1 MKNKTIFVACDT
13 SNLNQINKILKNIK
27 TKRLKI
33 IPKFGLQFFYSKN
46 GRKFLEK
53 YKSDFWLDLKI
64 NDIPQTALSAVDSL
78 KDLKKCKFMTVHAN
92 GGINMLKAIKEK
104 AKQINKNLKVLGV
117 TVLTSLN
124 NKSLKEIGHTKTVE
138 QIVLKQAGIIKKSGC
153 DGIVCSAKEAKMI
166 KKKYKNLLIITPGIR
181 LPGDNL
187 NDQAR
192 VMTPKDAF
200 KNKVSGVVIGRS
212 LTQGNIKNNIKKLI
226 DHLNRWSKVAR
237 FVGFQI

>member
-1 MKNKTIFVACDT
+1 MKNKIIFVACDT
-13 SNLNQINKILKNIK
+13 SNLDQIKKILKNIN
-27 TKRLKI
+27 TKKLKI

-78 KDLKKCKFMTVHAN
+78 KDLKKCKYITVHAN
-92 GGINMLKAIKEK
+92 GGLNMLKAIKEK
-104 AKQINKNLKVLGV
+104 TKQINKNLKVLGV

-124 NKSLKEIGHTKTVE
+124 NKSLKEIGHTKTVD
-138 QIVLKQAGIIKKSGC
+138 QLVLKQAAVVKKSGC

-166 KKKYKNLLIITPGIR
+166 RKKYKNLLVITPGIR
-181 LPGDNL
+181 LPGDNT

-212 LTQGNIKNNIKKLI
+212 LTKGNIKNNIKKLI
-226 DHLNRWSKVAR
+226 NHLY
-237 FVGFQI
+237 

>member
-1 MKNKTIFVACDT
+1 MKNKNIFVACDN

-27 TKRLKI
+27 NKKLKI
-33 IPKFGLQFFYSKN
+33 IPKFGIQFFYSKY

-64 NDIPQTALSAVDSL
+64 NDIPQTALSAIDSL
-78 KDLKKCKFMTVHAN
+78 KDLKKCKYITVHAN
-92 GGINMLKAIKEK
+92 GGINMLKAIKKK
-104 AKQINKNLKVLGV
+104 AKQINKNLKILGV

-124 NKSLKEIGHTKTVE
+124 NKSLKEIGYTKTVE
-138 QIVLKQAGIIKKSGC
+138 QLVLKQAGIVKKSGC

-166 KKKYKNLLIITPGIR
+166 RKKYKNFLIITPGIR

-226 DHLNRWSKVAR
+226 DHLN
-237 FVGFQI
+237 I

>member
-13 SNLNQINKILKNIK
+13 SNLNQIKKILKNIN
-27 TKRLKI
+27 TKKLKI

-46 GRKFLEK
+46 GRNFLEK

-64 NDIPQTALSAVDSL
+64 NDIPQTALSAVNSL
-78 KDLKKCKFMTVHAN
+78 KDLKKCKYITVHAN
-92 GGINMLKAIKEK
+92 GGLKMLKAIKEK
-104 AKQINKNLKVLGV
+104 TKQINKNLKVLGV

-124 NKSLKEIGHTKTVE
+124 NKSLKEIGYTKTVE
-138 QIVLKQAGIIKKSGC
+138 QIVLKQAGVVKKSGC

-166 KKKYKNLLIITPGIR
+166 RKKYKNFLIITPGIR
-181 LPGDNL
+181 IPGDNL
-187 NDQAR
+187 NDQLR

-212 LTQGNIKNNIKKLI
+212 LTKGNIKDNIKKLI
-226 DHLNRWSKVAR
+226 DHLNR
-237 FVGFQI
+237 

>member
-1 MKNKTIFVACDT
+1 MKNKIIFVACDT
-13 SNLNQINKILKNIK
+13 SNLDQIKKILKNIN
-27 TKRLKI
+27 TKKLNI

-78 KDLKKCKFMTVHAN
+78 KDLKKCKYITVHAN
-92 GGINMLKAIKEK
+92 GGLNMLKAIKEK
-104 AKQINKNLKVLGV
+104 TKQFNKNLKVLGV

-124 NKSLKEIGHTKTVE
+124 NKSLKEIGHTKTVD
-138 QIVLKQAGIIKKSGC
+138 QLVLKQAGIVKKSGC

-166 KKKYKNLLIITPGIR
+166 RKKYKNLFIVTPGIR
-181 LPGDNL
+181 LPGDST

-200 KNKVSGVVIGRS
+200 QNKVSGVVIGRS
-212 LTQGNIKNNIKKLI
+212 ITKGNIKNNIKKLI
-226 DHLNRWSKVAR
+226 NHLY
-237 FVGFQI
+237 

>member
-1 MKNKTIFVACDT
+1 MKNKIIFVACDT
-13 SNLNQINKILKNIK
+13 SNLNQIKKILQNIN
-27 TKRLKI
+27 TKKLKI

-46 GRKFLEK
+46 GRNFLEN

-78 KDLKKCKFMTVHAN
+78 KDLKNCKYITVHAN
-92 GGINMLKAIKEK
+92 GGLEMLKAIKNK
-104 AKQINKNLKVLGV
+104 TKQINKNLKVLGV
-117 TVLTSLN
+117 TILTSLN
-124 NKSLKEIGHTKTVE
+124 NKSLKEIGHTKTVD
-138 QIVLKQAGIIKKSGC
+138 QLVLKQASIVKKSGC
-153 DGIVCSAKEAKMI
+153 DGVVCSAQEAKMI
-166 KKKYKNLLIITPGIR
+166 RKKYKNFLIITPGIR
-181 LPGDNL
+181 LPGDNM

-226 DHLNRWSKVAR
+226 DHLN
-237 FVGFQI
+237 G